1 MTRDPLEHEIT
12 LALASGA
19 TLKLLYFSD
28 REQRWIF
35 SYDYVG
41 DKAPGA
47 QPAIANDVRVTANYV
62 DGELADQFVLSMHVI
77 VPSRLGQHY
86 FAGIDISPGAKTYL
100 EFSYERQDNAYR
112 LVEICKGA
120 RDRVNLA
127 NLKQALVR
135 PIDFPFPVADRIP
148 VDYGV
153 LRVPFRRNHDV
164 IGFFELP
171 KRTLRS

>member
-1 MTRDPLEHEIT
+1 MTQDSLEHEIQF
-12 LALASGA
+12 ALASGA
-19 TLKLLYFSD
+19 LLKLLFFSD

-47 QPAIANDVRVTANYV
+47 QPEIANDVRLTANYEN
-62 DGELADQFVLSMHVI
+62 GELADQLVLSMHVI
-77 VPSRLGQHY
+77 VPSRLGQRY

-100 EFSYERQDNAYR
+100 EFTYERQGDAYR

-120 RDRVNLA
+120 RERVRLA
-127 NLKQALVR
+127 DLKQALVR
-135 PIDFPFPVADRIP
+135 AIDFPFPVADRIP

-171 KRTLRS
+171 KRTLR

>member
-1 MTRDPLEHEIT
+1 VTAEPLEHEIT

-35 SYDYVG
+35 SYAYVG

-47 QPAIANDVRVTANYV
+47 PPEIANDVRLTANYV
-62 DGELADQFVLSMHVI
+62 NGELTDQFVLSMHVI
-77 VPSRLGQHY
+77 VPSRLGQSY
-86 FAGIDISPGAKTYL
+86 FAGVDISPGAKTFL
-100 EFSYERQDNAYR
+100 EFTYERQDDAYR

-120 RDRVNLA
+120 RVRVVLA
-127 NLKQALVR
+127 ELKQALVR
-135 PIDFPFPVADRIP
+135 AIDFPFPVADRIP

-171 KRTLRS
+171 KRTLR